1 MVAAVGWLHGDR
13 EKQASQWRC
22 QVRNYIY
29 DPEFRGELWV
39 SVVNVKVI
47 SKPMVDKVLGAGLSH
62 REIIEGEKRGQ
73 D

>member
-13 EKQASQWRC
+13 EEQAAQRTC
-22 QVRNYIY
+22 QARNYIY
-29 DPEFRGELWV
+29 DLQFRGELWF

-47 SKPMVDKVLGAGLSH
+47 SKPMVDKALGAGLSH
-62 REIIEGEKRGQ
+62 REIIEGGKSGQ